1 MGSGAGVLSIMPTMN
16 LLLDLIPAIA
26 FIAAYYFGDIYAATL
41 ALIVSLV
48 ATALLHRLLIGR
60 WNKGQLITLAVSV
73 VLGGVTLALHD
84 PAFIKLKPSVV
95 YGVFALVLLGSH
107 LVGDQVL
114 LQRLPQKMLVM
125 PDVLW
130 KRINLAWGL
139 FFIVLAVLN
148 YYVAHHFD
156 EATWVKF
163 KVFGFTLLM
172 IAFMLA
178 HLPFVGRYVVN
189 AEEPPA

>member
-1 MGSGAGVLSIMPTMN
+1 MPAMN

-26 FIAAYYFGDIYAATL
+26 FIAAYSFGDIYAATL
-41 ALIVSLV
+41 ALIASLV
-48 ATALLHRLLIGR
+48 VTVLLHRLLLGR
-60 WNKGQLITLAVSV
+60 WNKGQLVTLLVSV

-84 PAFIKLKPSVV
+84 PGFIKLKPSVV
-95 YGVFALVLLGSH
+95 YGVFALALLGSQ
-107 LVGDQVL
+107 LAGEKVL

-125 PDVLW
+125 PDVVW
-130 KRINLAWGL
+130 KRVNFAWGL
-139 FFIVLAVLN
+139 FFILLAVLN

-172 IAFMLA
+172 IIFMLA
-178 HLPFVGRYVVN
+178 HLPFLGRYVVN
-189 AEEPPA
+189 PDESGT

>member
-1 MGSGAGVLSIMPTMN
+1 MPAMN

-26 FIAAYYFGDIYAATL
+26 FIAAYSFGDIYAATL
-41 ALIVSLV
+41 ALIASLV
-48 ATALLHRLLIGR
+48 VTVLLHRLLLGR
-60 WNKGQLITLAVSV
+60 WNKGQLVTLLVSV

-84 PAFIKLKPSVV
+84 PGFIKLKPSVV
-95 YGVFALVLLGSH
+95 YGVFALALLGSQ
-107 LVGDQVL
+107 LAGEKVL

-125 PDVLW
+125 PDVVW
-130 KRINLAWGL
+130 KRVNLAWGL
-139 FFIVLAVLN
+139 FFILLAVLN

-172 IAFMLA
+172 IIFMLA
-178 HLPFVGRYVVN
+178 HLPFLGRYVVN
-189 AEEPPA
+189 PDESGT